1 MDGGRGWGGGGVG
14 GAAYIQD
21 SILTIIR
28 PVVIVLSR
36 YKIPKTSHKVRPFC
50 MLIF

>member
-1 MDGGRGWGGGGVG
+1 MDGGGGG

-21 SILTIIR
+21 SILTIVS

-36 YKIPKTSHKVRPFC
+36 YKMPKTS
-50 MLIF
+50 